1 MKLNQNQ
8 FETQLKT
15 LIEKALYPY
24 WGEVTATLKNIPSLG
39 LYRAYATGGAYSI
52 TLPLGEVDSD
62 APMNVM
68 EGTLRISLTRRALYI
83 YAEDYEEEN
92 GSRSESYTSVDF
104 DDMESEETHT
114 FQEVLSSLPQVRR
127 VGLDYSPPPMDSIT
141 HEDVSALGDYESNEI
156 VNERTT
162 EEVYQDAVDRDKLKN
177 SIRLLIH
184 NGNHLI
190 QSMNETIKILQGDA
204 K

>member
-15 LIEKALYPY
+15 LIEKALNPY
-24 WGEVTATLKNIPSLG
+24 WGEVTTTLTNIPSLG
-39 LYRAYATGGAYSI
+39 LYRAYAAGGAYSV
-52 TLPLGEVDSD
+52 TLPLKEVDAD

-68 EGTLRISLTRRALYI
+68 EGTLRISLTRRAI
-83 YAEDYEEEN
+83 YTYVEDYEEEN

-104 DDMESEETHT
+104 DDMET
-114 FQEVLSSLPQVRR
+114 
-127 VGLDYSPPPMDSIT
+127 PPPMDIT
-141 HEDVSALGDYESNEI
+141 AAEDVAVLI
-156 VNERTT
+156 
-162 EEVYQDAVDRDKLKN
+162 EEVYDECGVNPKNSFNTPPSQSQEEVDPDKLKN

>member
-52 TLPLGEVDSD
+52 TLPLGEVDAD

-68 EGTLRISLTRRALYI
+68 EGTLRISLTRRAIYI

-114 FQEVLSSLPQVRR
+114 FQEVLSSLPPM
-127 VGLDYSPPPMDSIT
+127 DSPPPMDST
-141 HEDVSALGDYESNEI
+141 AAEDVADLI
-156 VNERTT
+156 
-162 EEVYQDAVDRDKLKN
+162 EEVYDECGVNTKNSFNTPPSQSQEEVDPDKLKN

>member
-15 LIEKALYPY
+15 LIEKALAPY
-24 WGEVTATLKNIPSLG
+24 WGEVTINLVTIPYLG
-39 LYRAYATGGAYSI
+39 LYRAYAAGVTYSA
-52 TLPLGEVDSD
+52 TLPLEKVDAS
-62 APMNVM
+62 APMEVM
-68 EGTLRISLTRRALYI
+68 EGTLRLSLTRRALYI
-83 YAEDYEEEN
+83 YAEDHGDN
-92 GSRSESYTSVDF
+92 GSNHESCASMDF
-104 DDMESEETHT
+104 DDMESEEIHT
-114 FQEVLSSLPQVRR
+114 LFKEVL
-127 VGLDYSPPPMDSIT
+127 SPPPMDSIT
-141 HEDVSALGDYESNEI
+141 HEDVAALGDYESNEI

-162 EEVYQDAVDRDKLKN
+162 EEVYQDEVDLDKLKN

>member
-1 MKLNQNQ
+1 MKLNRNQ

-15 LIEKALYPY
+15 LIEKALNPY

-39 LYRAYATGGAYSI
+39 LYRAYAAGGAYSV
-52 TLPLGEVDSD
+52 TLPLKEVDAD

-68 EGTLRISLTRRALYI
+68 EGTLRISLTRRAI
-83 YAEDYEEEN
+83 YTYVEDYEEEN

-114 FQEVLSSLPQVRR
+114 FQEVLSSLPPM
-127 VGLDYSPPPMDSIT
+127 DSPPPMDST
-141 HEDVSALGDYESNEI
+141 AAEDVAALI
-156 VNERTT
+156 
-162 EEVYQDAVDRDKLKN
+162 EEVYDECGVNTKNSFNTPPSQSQEEVDPDKLKN

>member
-1 MKLNQNQ
+1 MKLNRNQ

-15 LIEKALYPY
+15 LIEKALNPY
-24 WGEVTATLKNIPSLG
+24 WGEVTATLTNIPSLG
-39 LYRAYATGGAYSI
+39 LYRAYAAGGAYSV
-52 TLPLGEVDSD
+52 TLPLKEVDAD

-68 EGTLRISLTRRALYI
+68 EGTLRISLTRRAI
-83 YAEDYEEEN
+83 YTYVEDYEEEN

-104 DDMESEETHT
+104 DDMESEETLT
-114 FQEVLSSLPQVRR
+114 FQEVLSSLPPM
-127 VGLDYSPPPMDSIT
+127 YSPPPMDSIT

-156 VNERTT
+156 VNEKTT